1 MNKVRQ
7 LSSRAYLAGC
17 YILNL
22 ECDLGCPIKTFFHLP
37 GARLELV
44 SWVDGSGEARAKV
57 TQRGGL
63 SASDGLQDRAGS
75 EAERRQAV

>member
-1 MNKVRQ
+1 MNKVRR
-7 LSSRAYLAGC
+7 LSSRTHLAGRR
-17 YILNL
+17 ILHL
-22 ECDLGCPIKTFFHLP
+22 EYDLGRPVETILHLP

-44 SWVDGSGEARAKV
+44 PWLDGRSEARAKV

-63 SASDGLQDRAGS
+63 SASDGLQNSAGS